1 MPRDT
6 RGRLRAWSRCGRSWT
21 PAGAWTAWSC
31 EHRGSFPDALEHHHR
46 DPPVRLA
53 LVVVIGGPDLGH
65 QLPQPFPLRPLGRA
79 GPGPEPDVLD
89 LHLDLRIVAQVE
101 VAILAE
107 DERLGALL
115 AAATASSRED
125 QRGDAVPV
133 IALLAT
139 GLAVAAHVLVP
150 KQHRV
155 LLAGMTGRR
164 DATRVRGSS
173 TAPRPPHRGERA
185 VGFRRLAAR

>member
-1 MPRDT
+1 MLGRRQLRRSQHDEPGFPRPTGSPTPSAPRRYWPMPRDT

-89 LHLDLRIVAQVE
+89 RVLDRAAPAAPWRARCWFPPARGTLSSAPSRSDRPGQ
-101 VAILAE
+101 LAE
-107 DERLGALL
+107 RLSHLVQSFFRDPSL
-115 AAATASSRED
+115 CYITA
-125 QRGDAVPV
+125 
-133 IALLAT
+133 
-139 GLAVAAHVLVP
+139 
-150 KQHRV
+150 
-155 LLAGMTGRR
+155 
-164 DATRVRGSS
+164 
-173 TAPRPPHRGERA
+173 
-185 VGFRRLAAR
+185 